1 MSTAYSNCPLSVI
14 DEKFYEPQCDPYKM
28 IQLAEKMDRK
38 EMDEDDLIK
47 LTPIIIRP
55 WPNTYSFTKALCEDM
70 VKDYGELLPITVVR
84 PSIGEWIRDIFAF
97 PLSPCKN
104 ICILT
109 VVGTNED
116 PFPGWTDNVYGLNGI
131 LTACALG
138 LLRCLHLREE
148 YIGDIVPADFVSNT
162 ILVAAWDEVNR
173 IADDSSLANFETLEE
188 KVETSP
194 FKTKIYNCTSSKD
207 NPITWNMIN
216 QDMRRMYEMYP
227 PKRAIWVNCFNF
239 SASPTMFRLQVIL
252 YHFLPS
258 LIGDIFLGFSNQK
271 LRLLP
276 IYRKVQGFIVALGFF
291 TTHQWIF
298 HNDNMRELCAKYVN
312 EEGI

>member
-1 MSTAYSNCPLSVI
+1 M
-14 DEKFYEPQCDPYKM
+14 
-28 IQLAEKMDRK
+28 
-38 EMDEDDLIK
+38 
-47 LTPIIIRP
+47 
-55 WPNTYSFTKALCEDM
+55 
-70 VKDYGELLPITVVR
+70 
-84 PSIGEWIRDIFAF
+84 
-97 PLSPCKN
+97 
-104 ICILT
+104 
-109 VVGTNED
+109 VGTHED

-138 LLRCLHLREE
+138 LLRSLHLRKE

-162 ILVAAWDEVNR
+162 IIAAAWDLV
-173 IADDSSLANFETLEE
+173 SSVDEGFSDNFETFEE
-188 KVETSP
+188 KEPTTP

-207 NPITWNMIN
+207 NPITWAMIN
-216 QDMRRMYEMYP
+216 RDMRRMYEIYP

-239 SASPTMFRLQVIL
+239 SASAFWFRVQVIM

-258 LIGDIFLGFSNQK
+258 LIGDIFLRLANQK

-298 HNDNMRELCAKYVN
+298 HNDNMRKLCAK
-312 EEGI
+312 